1 MAPHGLHVLGHPR
14 PWRGVPKGIS
24 CQHTHG
30 VFITSSWFLCQVW
43 SVGRRQWSR
52 ENRETLPL
60 CALGAGES
68 PSGELGDRSTGPSG
82 CAAGARRQLPD
93 RGPRRPPRI
102 LMSARSDKPKRRRAA
117 PTLDTST
124 KSRPHREDASGA
136 AFFRTPVARDQPE
149 WAAPATLRDAR
160 GPRRDARPK
169 PAAEPVGA
177 KRPSAPQQPRPETPA
192 ATRTVARP
200 SPSPGRPP
208 ATNPPAP
215 TGVFAP
221 GASVARPRAADQAPA
236 ALVDPSAAP
245 PRLVRHAPR
254 SPIAITDFSCSALD
268 DADQQSLGVTYWFD
282 AEPAGD
288 PYDMTVHLRG
298 HLKCSPA
305 DDGGSQR
312 PVEKAEFDQTSTLE
326 NVVPGSGRIA
336 FTTRISEVA
345 AGEWEVVATPVR
357 PAPAGSPAAWVEVHS
372 PRLPRGAASG
382 RTALAP
388 LVRNLAPGV
397 RLGAWPTLVGMGF
410 VVALM
415 LQALLA
421 RQLDLSGLLLLF
433 LTTVTSALGLV
444 GAKVYYLLTHPRE
457 PRSFL
462 TPGMSVQ
469 GFVIVTVGALVAGS
483 LLFDLP
489 LGAALDVT
497 APGLLFGM
505 AVGRLGC
512 LFGGCCVGRPTSSRW
527 GIWSSDRRVGVRRI
541 PVQLIESGLS
551 ATVGA
556 LALLAV
562 LLGPRAGT
570 GLVLVGTLAA
580 YVLGRQVLFPLRS
593 IPRATAHG
601 RAITLLVAAL
611 VLATSLGTLLLR

>member
-1 MAPHGLHVLGHPR
+1 MSTRSHKRKNP
-14 PWRGVPKGIS
+14 
-24 CQHTHG
+24 
-30 VFITSSWFLCQVW
+30 
-43 SVGRRQWSR
+43 
-52 ENRETLPL
+52 
-60 CALGAGES
+60 GA
-68 PSGELGDRSTGPSG
+68 T
-82 CAAGARRQLPD
+82 
-93 RGPRRPPRI
+93 
-102 LMSARSDKPKRRRAA
+102 
-117 PTLDTST
+117 PTLDRST
-124 KSRPHREDASGA
+124 KSRAPREEASGA
-136 AFFRTPVARDQPE
+136 AFFRTPVARDQPQ
-149 WAAPATLRDAR
+149 WRAPGTLREAR
-160 GPRRDARPK
+160 GSRGDARPTQG
-169 PAAEPVGA
+169 AESAGVKA
-177 KRPSAPQQPRPETPA
+177 PSAPQQPRPETPA

-208 ATNPPAP
+208 ATNPPSP
-215 TGVFAP
+215 TGLSTP
-221 GASVARPRAADQAPA
+221 WPSVARPRVAEEAPA

-245 PRLVRHAPR
+245 PRLVRRAPR
-254 SPIAITDFSCSALD
+254 SPIVITDFSCSALD
-268 DADQQSLGVTYWFD
+268 DVDQQSLGVTYWFD

-298 HLKCSPA
+298 HLRGSRGE
-305 DDGGSQR
+305 DGGSTR
-312 PVEKAEFDQTSTLE
+312 PVEGTEFDHISTLE

-336 FTTRISEVA
+336 FTTRIAEVA

-357 PAPAGSPAAWVEVHS
+357 PAPAGSLAPWVEVHS

-382 RTALAP
+382 HTALAP

-397 RLGAWPTLVGMGF
+397 RLGAWPTLVGTGF

-421 RQLDLSGLLLLF
+421 RQLDLSRLRLLLL
-433 LTTVTSALGLV
+433 TAVASALGLV

-469 GFVIVTVGALVAGS
+469 GFVMVTVGALVSGS
-483 LLFDLP
+483 FLLDLP

-527 GIWSSDRRVGVRRI
+527 GVWSSDRRVGVRRI

-556 LALLAV
+556 LALLTV
-562 LLGPRAGT
+562 LLAPTAGT

-601 RAITLLVAAL
+601 RAITLLIAAL
-611 VLATSLGTLLLR
+611 VLAASLGALLLP

>member
-1 MAPHGLHVLGHPR
+1 
-14 PWRGVPKGIS
+14 
-24 CQHTHG
+24 
-30 VFITSSWFLCQVW
+30 
-43 SVGRRQWSR
+43 
-52 ENRETLPL
+52 
-60 CALGAGES
+60 
-68 PSGELGDRSTGPSG
+68 
-82 CAAGARRQLPD
+82 
-93 RGPRRPPRI
+93 
-102 LMSARSDKPKRRRAA
+102 MSARSDKPKNRRAA
-117 PTLDTST
+117 PTLDRST
-124 KSRPHREDASGA
+124 KSRSPRQDASGA
-136 AFFRTPVARDQPE
+136 AFFRTPVARDRPQS
-149 WAAPATLRDAR
+149 AAQGALREAR
-160 GPRRDARPK
+160 GSRRDARPT
-169 PAAEPVGA
+169 PGAESAGV
-177 KRPSAPQQPRPETPA
+177 KTPSAPQQPRPETPPS
-192 ATRTVARP
+192 TRTVARP

-215 TGVFAP
+215 TGLFAP
-221 GASVARPRAADQAPA
+221 WASVARPRVAEEAPA

-254 SPIAITDFSCSALD
+254 SPVVITDLSCSALD

-282 AEPAGD
+282 AEPVGD

-298 HLKCSPA
+298 HLKGSPGE
-305 DDGGSQR
+305 DGGSAR
-312 PVEKAEFDQTSTLE
+312 PVEGTEFDQTSTLE
-326 NVVPGSGRIA
+326 NIVPGSGRIA

-357 PAPAGSPAAWVEVHS
+357 PAPPGSPAPWVEVHS

-410 VVALM
+410 VVALV
-415 LQALLA
+415 LQTLLA
-421 RQLDLSGLLLLF
+421 RQLDLPGLRLPF
-433 LTTVTSALGLV
+433 LTAVASALGLV
-444 GAKVYYLLTHPRE
+444 GAKVYYVLTHPRE
-457 PRSFL
+457 PRSFV

-469 GFVIVTVGALVAGS
+469 GFVIVTVGALVSGS
-483 LLFDLP
+483 FLLDLP

-527 GIWSSDRRVGVRRI
+527 GVWSSDRRVGVRRI

-562 LLGPRAGT
+562 LLAPTAGT

-601 RAITLLVAAL
+601 RAITVVVAAL
-611 VLATSLGTLLLR
+611 VLAASLGALLLR